1 MVEYRNTDAAEYDY
15 SVADS
20 YDSNEE
26 EQTEEEEEEQTEE
39 EEEEQTEEE
48 EETKQVEV
56 PDIAGKEAEEAS
68 KLVEKSGLL
77 YEVSKEEYSDEVP
90 AACVISQKPKTGTIV
105 DGGSV
110 VKAVISK
117 GVEQIEVPNVVGMS
131 EEEATD
137 ALISVNLG
145 ILPTQDY
152 SSSVGA
158 GAVISQAVE
167 AGNSVDKGTPVGVV
181 ISLGP
186 KPQSKP
192 AASSNTSTNSAPV
205 QQAPS
210 DPTDFEVKPSGLY

>member
-20 YDSNEE
+20 YDSN
-26 EQTEEEEEEQTEE
+26 
-39 EEEEQTEEE
+39 EEEQTEEE

-90 AACVISQKPKTGTIV
+90 AACVISQKPKTGTMV
-105 DGGSV
+105 DEGSV

-210 DPTDFEVKPSGLY
+210 DPTDFEVESTGLY